1 MFMNIDICII
11 SIEKKKCFIM
21 KDLLYQ
27 KVDISLIYLFCKYIF
42 LFFDLKVLKFWIFG
56 NILQRQLIIESRGR
70 MLGNI
75 LLIQFRGSSNRALM
89 MWNIMVF
96 VGELYR
102 IFGKYIV
109 KLIV

>member
-1 MFMNIDICII
+1 
-11 SIEKKKCFIM
+11 M

-27 KVDISLIYLFCKYIF
+27 KVDISLIYLYYIV
-42 LFFDLKVLKFWIFG
+42 LFFNLKVLKFWIFG

-102 IFGKYIV
+102 IFGKEIV
-109 KLIV
+109 KFIV